1 MACTK
6 ATVSKLTRGKASY
19 KYLGAKTARKTPVKR
34 TYKKRRFKPSSKWI
48 AKITVKLLSY

>member
-34 TYKKRRFKPSSKWI
+34 TYKKRRFKPGSKWI